1 MGLTAEQVQLL
12 EISSDPPKSLLL
24 DWSGKSSNATI
35 ENLIS
40 MLRELQ
46 RIDIVSEIYKY
57 FQLPEP
63 DTDPSQVD
71 ERDSGV
77 DGLTRNGSMNEETP
91 HCSGDDNTQSFRM
104 LQVDTSEKES
114 NLTNQRPGSASPHRA
129 GPSYSNESSIT
140 LAKRGVSNLTM
151 TDEAVGYSA
160 TLGTNLSCVEGS
172 TLLPLSEHNITPV
185 E

>member
-1 MGLTAEQVQLL
+1 MGLTTEQVQLL

-24 DWSGKSSNATI
+24 DWSGKSNDATI

-40 MLRELQ
+40 MLRELE
-46 RIDIVSEIYKY
+46 RLDIISEIYKY

-63 DTDPSQVD
+63 NTDPSQVD
-71 ERDSGV
+71 QKDSGV
-77 DGLTRNGSMNEETP
+77 DGSTRNGSMNEEMP
-91 HCSGDDNTQSFRM
+91 HCSGDINTQSFRM
-104 LQVDTSEKES
+104 LQVDTSPKES
-114 NLTNQRPGSASPHRA
+114 NLTDQRPGSASSQRA
-129 GPSYSNESSIT
+129 GASYSNDSSIT
-140 LAKRGVSNLTM
+140 VAKRGVSNLTM

-172 TLLPLSEHNITPV
+172 TLLPLTEHNITPV